1 MWHFRGTP
9 HFLDRQAK
17 RLGVTEAL
25 SHRARNN
32 PEIYRCSVI
41 LAQLCERC
49 HKARKENGRPVFG
62 FQERSQIEGSLAQV
76 EHELQKLYI
85 LAGAAAAML
94 AEAHAEL
101 GIPQRPRHF
110 ALMCDFD
117 PPHTLPLG
125 DGTVGV
131 PAGERA
137 GALSESG

>member
-1 MWHFRGTP
+1 
-9 HFLDRQAK
+9 
-17 RLGVTEAL
+17 
-25 SHRARNN
+25 
-32 PEIYRCSVI
+32 
-41 LAQLCERC
+41 
-49 HKARKENGRPVFG
+49 
-62 FQERSQIEGSLAQV
+62 
-76 EHELQKLYI
+76 
-85 LAGAAAAML
+85 ML